1 MGILERSLEE
11 DIAQRNKVQAGLFP
25 SFDGLDPALSQDE
38 TYSEE
43 EEDTR
48 NLKSS
53 EYAREDSAYY
63 EDEEGDDD
71 IIDLGIA
78 MGKVRITERIGG
90 LVRPKFS
97 DEVSSLHPSLGTA
110 DRHASSCPE
119 H

>member
-97 DEVSSLHPSLGTA
+97 M
-110 DRHASSCPE
+110 R
-119 H
+119 